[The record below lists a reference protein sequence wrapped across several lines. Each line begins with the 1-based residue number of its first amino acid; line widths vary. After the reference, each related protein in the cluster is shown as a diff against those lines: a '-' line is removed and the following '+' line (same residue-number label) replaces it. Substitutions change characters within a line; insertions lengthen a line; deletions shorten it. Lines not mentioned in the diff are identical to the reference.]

1 MTLLVGTSGWQY
13 KDWREP
19 FYDGRPQRL
28 WLEAYA
34 EAFPTVEVNNA
45 FYRLPERSTFEKWA
59 AQVPEGFVVTVKAS
73 RYLTHVKRLKEPAEP
88 VARLVDRARGLGD
101 RLGPFLLQLPPNL
114 RAAPDL
120 LDARALRIE
129 RLAGLVARDA
139 VRREGQG
146 LARRHQKQVPAPLR
160 GAVRNRLQQQ
170 RIARGRQPMQRQQV
184 GGGREGAGD
193 QHATPWGD
201 IPVRE
206 SKDKSKR
213 IAAGRE
219 RANSSGCRG
228 SRLHSR
234 SLDLRI
240 FHPPAAAGFIS
251 FDERQKKRTKEKRFL
266 AKAQALG

>member
-13 KDWREP
+13 RDWREP

-88 VARLVDRARGLGD
+88 VGRLVGRARGLGD

-120 LDARALRIE
+120 LDACLREFPSDVRVAVEPRHESWWCDEVEAVLRHRGAALVWSDRRGRPLSPLWATGGWGYLRLHE
-129 RLAGLVARDA
+129 GSAEPWPSYGRQALATWLDRLADAYGTADAYVYFNNDQRAAAPRDA
-139 VRREGQG
+139 AHLMRM
-146 LARRHQKQVPAPLR
+146 AA
-160 GAVRNRLQQQ
+160 
-170 RIARGRQPMQRQQV
+170 ARGMDV
-184 GGGREGAGD
+184 
-193 QHATPWGD
+193 
-201 IPVRE
+201 
-206 SKDKSKR
+206 
-213 IAAGRE
+213 
-219 RANSSGCRG
+219 
-228 SRLHSR
+228 
-234 SLDLRI
+234 
-240 FHPPAAAGFIS
+240 AAAHAPS
-251 FDERQKKRTKEKRFL
+251 
-266 AKAQALG
+266 